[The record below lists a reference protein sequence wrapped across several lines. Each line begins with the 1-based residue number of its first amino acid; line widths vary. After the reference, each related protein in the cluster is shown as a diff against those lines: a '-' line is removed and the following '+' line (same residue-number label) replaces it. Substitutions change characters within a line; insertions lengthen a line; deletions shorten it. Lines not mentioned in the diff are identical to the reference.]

1 MPRFAYMVARVGCLV
16 SLIALPAS
24 GQSPPRAVPP
34 LRTAAHPFAGLVSSA
49 RANVPGTGAAVVGV
63 ALDLPLA
70 SRLLL
75 SPSLAIGLPP
85 GACPLV
91 YPSDCPLSGGALDV
105 SLLWQPIAARG
116 AWSLLIGPTVSR
128 SSFAGVGGEIGGTM
142 SLGVVRGVG
151 PRLTVH
157 LISRPGSPRQTRAM
171 AILSLRLGR

>member
-1 MPRFAYMVARVGCLV
+1 MPRFAYAVARVSCLV
-16 SLIALPAS
+16 SLMALPAN
-24 GQSPPRAVPP
+24 GQSAPGAVPP
-34 LRTAAHPFAGLVSSA
+34 LRAAAHPFVGLISSG
-49 RANVPGTGAAVVGV
+49 RANVSGAGAAVVGV

-75 SPSLAIGLPP
+75 SPSLAIGLPA

-116 AWSLLIGPTVSR
+116 AWSLLVGPTASR
-128 SSFAGVGGEIGGTM
+128 SSFIGVGGEIGGTM

-157 LISRPGSPRQTRAM
+157 ALSRPGSPRHTRAM
-171 AILSLRLGR
+171 AVLSLRLGR